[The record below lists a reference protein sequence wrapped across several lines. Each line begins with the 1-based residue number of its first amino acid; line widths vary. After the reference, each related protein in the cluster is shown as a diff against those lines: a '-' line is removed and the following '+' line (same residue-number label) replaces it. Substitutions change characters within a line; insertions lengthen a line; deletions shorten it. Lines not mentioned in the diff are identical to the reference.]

1 MKLRIAV
8 LAGDGIGPEVTHE
21 ATEVLR
27 AVGEICE
34 HEFTFTNAR
43 IGGVA
48 ITADGT
54 PLPQNTIDA
63 CLASDAV
70 LLGAV
75 GDNRFNHLSPDKRPE
90 AGLLQIRQ
98 VLGGFANLRPAV
110 AYVALAATSPLQP
123 EITRGSDI
131 LFVRELLGGLYFG
144 QPRSWNRH
152 GGQAHG
158 KAGGQDANEA
168 VNTMRYTGAEVE
180 RVARVAFEL
189 AGKRR
194 GKLTSVDKANVL
206 ECSQLWRAT
215 VDAIKPEFPAV
226 TVEHQLVDSMA
237 MHLMTRPADFDVV
250 LAENL
255 FGDILSDE
263 AGVIT
268 GSLGMLPSAT
278 IGGKVNLYE
287 PVHGSAP
294 DIAGTGKANP
304 LGAILTAAMVLRYSA
319 GLEGEASAIESAVHR
334 VLDAGHRTADIMRGS
349 TSVAVSTERM
359 GQLVREA
366 LAAALDRSQSQHAV

>member
-8 LAGDGIGPEVTHE
+8 LAGDGIGPEVTREAVLVLKAVADAGGHE
-21 ATEVLR
+21 LALSEGL
-27 AVGEICE
+27 
-34 HEFTFTNAR
+34 

-48 ITADGT
+48 ITAEGT
-54 PLPQNTIDA
+54 PLPQKTVDA

-75 GDNRFNHLSPDKRPE
+75 GDNKFNHLPPSKRPE
-90 AGLLQIRQ
+90 AGLLEIRQ

-110 AYVALAATSPLQP
+110 AYPALAENSPLRAD
-123 EITRGSDI
+123 ITQGADI

-144 QPRSWNRH
+144 QPRSWD
-152 GGQAHG
+152 
-158 KAGGQDANEA
+158 KATGEA
-168 VNTMRYTGAEVE
+168 INTMRYTRGEVD
-180 RVARVAFEL
+180 RVARIAFEL

-215 VDAIKPEFPAV
+215 VDEVAREFPAV

-237 MHLMTRPADFDVV
+237 MHLMNRPRDFDVV
-250 LAENL
+250 LTENL

-263 AGVIT
+263 SGVIT

-304 LGAILTAAMVLRYSA
+304 LGAILTAAMVLRHSA
-319 GLEGEASAIESAVHR
+319 GLEAEASAIEAAVAK
-334 VLDAGHRTADIMRGS
+334 VLQAGYRSADIARGQAS
-349 TSVAVSTERM
+349 SAIPTERM
-359 GQLVREA
+359 GALVREQ
-366 LAAALDRSQSQHAV
+366 LVEGMDRTQSMHAV